1 MITPAT
7 YLAVQGLF
15 EEPDWSSLGLV
26 SSIVGC
32 FLIANAILFEHP
44 RRLVQQYFG
53 RQTGRWRSVRE
64 HIYNRVQTTLGF
76 GFLLGGFGLQL
87 FGRTSPP
94 PLTEAG
100 AAAPF
105 SVMWVGA
112 LVLIAVALLFS
123 GWWWSLWAFRRYVR
137 EYFATSP
144 PNMEGEPAMVRE
156 LGELFSIEPEA
167 NDTVESYAARVRA
180 KVGFA
185 ERSGGTRLL
194 PVQPRIA
201 LDDTGDW
208 NEPIEEAI

>member
-1 MITPAT
+1 MTTPAT

-15 EEPDWSSLGLV
+15 EAPDWSSLGLV

-53 RQTGRWRSVRE
+53 RKTGRWRSVRE

-87 FGRTSPP
+87 FGRFSPP
-94 PLTEAG
+94 AAVEPGT
-100 AAAPF
+100 AAPF

-112 LVLIAVALLFS
+112 LVLVAVALLFS

-137 EYFATSP
+137 EHFATSP
-144 PNMEGEPAMVRE
+144 PSIEGDPAMVRE
-156 LGELFSIEPEA
+156 LGELFGIEPEA
-167 NDTVESYAARVRA
+167 NDTVESYAARVRL
-180 KVGFA
+180 KVGFGVRGEA
-185 ERSGGTRLL
+185 ARPAPRPSRLF
-194 PVQPRIA
+194 
-201 LDDTGDW
+201 LDEG
-208 NEPIEEAI
+208 IEEAI